1 MSRSSIDAG
10 SSDASSRAGARAM
23 GAQGAREGRARAGFP
38 GRVCLPHCRAPRD
51 PRCHW
56 APFSGPRVSLAHP
69 LRLPSRPQHC
79 ALPPLSALP
88 HSASPSAPRGP
99 PAAHTP
105 PAPAQ
110 QSLRPAPVTQPPP
123 APPAPPALHL
133 PGNAEEGQGRGG
145 GGGAPWLRG
154 GYRVQPQ
161 MKGLLGAPVAIIRA
175 PCRVVL
181 PQPASPASA
190 SCSRPEASWSRAT
203 VCKSLQG
210 RRAQRWRCAPR
221 AHSALGP
228 ALLASAPSPG
238 PEPPGALPTT
248 PGSVGTAGVG
258 GGIRARCSACGLK
271 VNAASPSKKNT
282 PRPGRSLMAGFP
294 DPRVFSCFPHQHWQH
309 WAGSTSF

>member
-1 MSRSSIDAG
+1 MPLGPFLWTPSL
-10 SSDASSRAGARAM
+10 
-23 GAQGAREGRARAGFP
+23 P
-38 GRVCLPHCRAPRD
+38 GPPS
-51 PRCHW
+51 PS
-56 APFSGPRVSLAHP
+56 PFTPP
-69 LRLPSRPQHC
+69 HC
-79 ALPPLSALP
+79 ALPPHSALP

-181 PQPASPASA
+181 PQPRASPAA
-190 SCSRPEASWSRAT
+190 SRPLQPVPPAQGRKPPGVGAT

-248 PGSVGTAGVG
+248 PGNVGTAGVG

-271 VNAASPSKKNT
+271 VNAASPSKQNT

>member
-1 MSRSSIDAG
+1 MPLGPFLWTPSL
-10 SSDASSRAGARAM
+10 
-23 GAQGAREGRARAGFP
+23 P
-38 GRVCLPHCRAPRD
+38 GPPSPSPFTPPH
-51 PRCHW
+51 
-56 APFSGPRVSLAHP
+56 
-69 LRLPSRPQHC
+69 
-79 ALPPLSALP
+79 SALP

-181 PQPASPASA
+181 PQPRASPAA
-190 SCSRPEASWSRAT
+190 SRPLQPVPPA
-203 VCKSLQG
+203 QG
-210 RRAQRWRCAPR
+210 RK
-221 AHSALGP
+221 
-228 ALLASAPSPG
+228 
-238 PEPPGALPTT
+238 PPGVGLLCEKVFRAGERSGGAVPRGRTLLWALRFLPLRQARGLSPQGHCLPPRGMWGQ
-248 PGSVGTAGVG
+248 PGWG
-258 GGIRARCSACGLK
+258 GGIKARCSACGLK
-271 VNAASPSKKNT
+271 VNAASPSKQNT